1 MRQPVQIR
9 SARMSH
15 PTKTFYILGCRG
27 ENGADIIRSD
37 PLRSESVRC
46 EDMVRIFRYPARC
59 GCGCEFY
66 HANADADMVSAI
78 SDGYRLSDIL
88 IGLSDV
94 LFSG

>member
-1 MRQPVQIR
+1 
-9 SARMSH
+9 
-15 PTKTFYILGCRG
+15 LGCRG

-46 EDMVRIFRYPARC
+46 EDMVRIFGYPARC

-66 HANADADMVSAI
+66 HADADADMVSTI
-78 SDGYRLSDIL
+78 SDGYGLSDIL
-88 IGLSDV
+88 TGLSDV